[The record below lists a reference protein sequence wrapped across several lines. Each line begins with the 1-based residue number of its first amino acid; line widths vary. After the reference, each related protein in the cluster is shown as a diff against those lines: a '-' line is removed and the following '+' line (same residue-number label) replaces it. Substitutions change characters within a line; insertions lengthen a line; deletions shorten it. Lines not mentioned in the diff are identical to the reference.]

1 MTVTFSFEPLG
12 RLLNDGLEALAQR
25 DYDEIEVDH
34 AAQPHDPDWDFYR
47 AQNQAGTYRVI
58 AARRNGRLIGYNAF
72 FIGHH
77 TRHRGVIFA
86 QNDVLYLEPEQRRGM
101 VGVRFINESERL
113 LKAAG
118 AVKVR
123 YDSMRNVQVGARSGS
138 LGDLLGKLGYT
149 LEAEVF
155 TKLLQGP
162 SCLDCQRN

>member
-1 MTVTFSFEPLG
+1 MTCTFFWEPLD
-12 RLLNDGLEALAQR
+12 RLLNDDLKFLAQR
-25 DYDEIEVDH
+25 DYDEIEVD
-34 AAQPHDPDWDFYR
+34 QKSLLHDPDWDHYR

-77 TRHRGVIFA
+77 TRHQGVIFA

-101 VGVRFINESERL
+101 VGVRFLNESERL

-123 YDSMRNVQVGARSGS
+123 YDSMSNVRVGAKGGT
-138 LGDLLGKLGYT
+138 LGDLFGKLGYT
-149 LEAEVF
+149 REAEVF
-155 TKLLQGP
+155 SKML
-162 SCLDCQRN
+162 